1 MKRLLDTLIAYWK
14 MVVSMGDYAL
24 NPPTHL
30 SRDWE
35 DANSIGRA
43 KSMGKS
49 DQPKRISSLLSSERR
64 KLRNHSVR
72 ATTGTQWLR
81 AEDSRLQER
90 GGRR

>member
-1 MKRLLDTLIAYWK
+1 VRVDCAKEGTADGVVAFGISNSAMSLIRRMIRTHQRSHRKWLLDTLIAYWK

-43 KSMGKS
+43 KSMGE
-49 DQPKRISSLLSSERR
+49 KRS
-64 KLRNHSVR
+64 
-72 ATTGTQWLR
+72 
-81 AEDSRLQER
+81 AEAH
-90 GGRR
+90 

>member
-43 KSMGKS
+43 KSMGE
-49 DQPKRISSLLSSERR
+49 KRS
-64 KLRNHSVR
+64 
-72 ATTGTQWLR
+72 
-81 AEDSRLQER
+81 AEAH
-90 GGRR
+90 